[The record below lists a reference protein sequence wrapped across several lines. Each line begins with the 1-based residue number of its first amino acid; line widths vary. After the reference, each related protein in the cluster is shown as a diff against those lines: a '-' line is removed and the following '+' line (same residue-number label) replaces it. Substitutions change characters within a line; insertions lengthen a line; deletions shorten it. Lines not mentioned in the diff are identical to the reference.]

1 MTKPNSP
8 SNKKD
13 ENTARF
19 RAILSAGEEAEP
31 APLPKPKSSLMDRL
45 PRAGKKPPVAVRPS
59 APPAQNQSP
68 AVVPISYSAPA
79 DAAPRFSGRRFGPA
93 FWTITGLFS
102 LVVNIILIVLVI
114 VLYGQIARMQI
125 SLSRVSELMAL
136 PVDTVSGLYENFVK
150 MDAAH
155 IRTEIPITL
164 QVPVKFDIQINQQ
177 VDVVLSQDTP
187 INGARITLTTGGLN
201 ITNAPANVVLPAGTH
216 LPIMLVLTVP
226 VDKQVPVSLIVP
238 IDIPLNQTDLH
249 NPFVGLQDVIRP
261 LYCLLD
267 PKAVD
272 LNGLSICPTP

>member
-31 APLPKPKSSLMDRL
+31 APPPVKQSLMDRL
-45 PRAGKKPPVAVRPS
+45 PRVGKKPPAATTPKVVAPVP
-59 APPAQNQSP
+59 APAQTYTPAAYSSP
-68 AVVPISYSAPA
+68 KESTPSYS
-79 DAAPRFSGRRFGPA
+79 GGRFGPA
-93 FWTITGLFS
+93 FWTLTGIFS
-102 LVVNIILIVLVI
+102 LVVNIILLVVVL
-114 VLYGQIARMQI
+114 VLYGQIARMQV

-136 PVDTVSGLYENFVK
+136 PIDTVSGLYNNFVK

-177 VDVVLSQDTP
+177 LEVILTQDTP

-201 ITNAPANVVLPAGTH
+201 ITNAPANVVLPAGTR
-216 LPIMLVLTVP
+216 LPIMLTLTVP

-238 IDIPLNQTDLH
+238 VDIPLNQTDLH

-267 PKAVD
+267 PKAVGAD
-272 LNGLSICPTP
+272 GLPICPTP